1 MLRLYKDRTREG
13 MLPEYKVRRLE
24 GHIKGQSWKE
34 RGNSSAGETNANV
47 KLKMRGRTKPVP
59 QSKSSEPARQ
69 VRRDPGRRT
78 VGGCWSNPG
87 WPW

>member
-1 MLRLYKDRTREG
+1 

-34 RGNSSAGETNANV
+34 MEILSAGETNANA

-59 QSKSSEPARQ
+59 QSKSSELARQ
-69 VRRDPGRRT
+69 VRRDPGRRA
-78 VGGCWSNPG
+78 VGGCWSGPG
-87 WPW
+87 GPW